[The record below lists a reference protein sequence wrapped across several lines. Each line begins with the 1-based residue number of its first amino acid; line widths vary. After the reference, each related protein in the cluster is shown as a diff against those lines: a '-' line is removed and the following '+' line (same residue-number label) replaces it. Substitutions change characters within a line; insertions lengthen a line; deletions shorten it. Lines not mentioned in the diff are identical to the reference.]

1 MVPLYQSNEKGVKMD
16 IKWEK
21 AVKYQNELLIKLFGT
36 KEENEILKK
45 LTSSSCIQFFSQDLF
60 NLYNYLSNFA
70 RFTNTT
76 FSFSSCISL
85 KQLDSIKNIYY
96 KTASEKLISLIEVFC
111 QSNGIDYSYEGGL
124 LVIDEITYSADGYIL
139 NNIFDIVDVLS
150 RRVENKSL
158 LY

>member
-1 MVPLYQSNEKGVKMD
+1 MD